1 MVQHICM
8 QNEHFETFSV
18 SKSLKQGCILASI
31 LFSIYLVAM
40 LIEILC
46 DSIGVDICDIW
57 LLVSVLQY
65 CLFALFLFILVTLD
79 INIFGPS
86 IILCI
91 VWFPLSS
98 WKIPTMYSSQL
109 WNIYLYISVLF
120 FDFMHPVW
128 TNLLASCFTFM
139 PICLI
144 KSADM
149 H

>member
-1 MVQHICM
+1 MFWHICM
-8 QNEHFETFSV
+8 QNEHFETFPV
-18 SKSLKQGCILASI
+18 SRSLKQGCILASI

-40 LIEILC
+40 LIETLC
-46 DSIGVDICDIW
+46 DSIGVDIW

-65 CLFALFLFILVTLD
+65 CLFALFLFILVNLD

-86 IILCI
+86 IIVCILC
-91 VWFPLSS
+91 FPLSS
-98 WKIPTMYSSQL
+98 WKSSTMYSSQL

-128 TNLLASCFTFM
+128 TNLLSSCFSFM